1 MKTGQGNKI
10 AGGNPTRGRVEMDI
24 KFMNNTQRRL
34 EEPTGKDLIDPL
46 FNAVWDAIKGW
57 DLEREQGAGYAGAT
71 GTDVMT
77 ILNAV
82 RPSITQAVAE
92 ERERVV
98 KNLNNMLML
107 DLEEQS
113 SITLGERLE
122 EYIALLTTR

>member
-98 KNLNNMLML
+98 QEIKSRMSSHDAVMEYLGTLN
-107 DLEEQS
+107 
-113 SITLGERLE
+113 T
-122 EYIALLTTR
+122 LTTNKE

>member
-1 MKTGQGNKI
+1 
-10 AGGNPTRGRVEMDI
+10 
-24 KFMNNTQRRL
+24 MNDYTQRRL

-82 RPSITQAVAE
+82 RPSITQAAAE
-92 ERERVV
+92 ENARVRGEVEKLRVECKSAKPADEIEEIDERAY
-98 KNLNNMLML
+98 LSALS
-107 DLEEQS
+107 DLLS
-113 SITLGERLE
+113 SLE
-122 EYIALLTTR
+122 KEINPKE